1 MKKIKYHILFICS
14 LVITL
19 YSCQKNNLGND
30 YKNYYTGHEIVY
42 TGAVANAVVQ
52 PGNLEIG
59 LKWKASTDPSITKY
73 VIYYNNKADSQIVN
87 ISGKADTI
95 KTVIKGLAEYTY
107 SFTIYSYDAKGNKS
121 IPYEVNNAKVY
132 GPIYIS
138 TLLNRGYNATTPYSV
153 SKNGYVT
160 LNFIQPDT
168 INIGTTIKYT
178 NRAGQSVQKVLSPDS
193 SSITFPD
200 YKGGTDITYNSSYIP
215 DRNAIDVFYSPKS
228 DVFPK
233 IDGSVPCDKSLFKKV
248 KLPNDMNPYNSGTD
262 IDRLWDGSTS
272 PNGFPN
278 LFHSD
283 GANPLP
289 QTLTFDMG
297 KIYTKLTKVEEIGRN
312 CCHNPDDFEVWGIA
326 DITNAATTLAPNDPG
341 WTAEAISKGWKLL
354 KEVKRT
360 DDGQAPFKTDLDNN
374 PPPVRYIRIRVKH
387 NADGEG
393 SYTNITQIT
402 MFYDILN

>member
-1 MKKIKYHILFICS
+1 MKKIKYHILFIFLI
-14 LVITL
+14 LVTL

-138 TLLNRGYNATTPYSV
+138 TLLNRGYNATNPYAV
-153 SKNGYVT
+153 SKTGYVT

-168 INIGTTIKYT
+168 INIGTIIKYT

-215 DRNAIDVFYSPKS
+215 DRNAIDVFYAPKS

-283 GANPLP
+283 GANRLP

-402 MFYDILN
+402 MFNNVLN